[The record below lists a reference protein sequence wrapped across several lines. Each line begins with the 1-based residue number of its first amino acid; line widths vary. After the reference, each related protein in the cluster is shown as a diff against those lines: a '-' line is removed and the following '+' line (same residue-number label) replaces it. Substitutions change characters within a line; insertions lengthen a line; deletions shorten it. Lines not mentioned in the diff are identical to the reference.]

1 MRGCLC
7 LQTKYAHVTFDN
19 QLDTSSPSGKLVFNI
34 IGAVAEFERE
44 IIRERVRA
52 GLANARQKGKI
63 LGRTRIPRSDLKE
76 IISLK
81 NRALSNRAIG
91 RKLSIFDPTPN
102 QSIAG
107 YHTFPN
113 FCICIELFL

>member
-1 MRGCLC
+1 MRGCLD

-52 GLANARQKGKI
+52 GLANARQKGKM
-63 LGRTRIPRSDLKE
+63 LGRPRIPKVRSERNHFTEKSR
-76 IISLK
+76 IIESSD
-81 NRALSNRAIG
+81 R
-91 RKLSIFDPTPN
+91 
-102 QSIAG
+102 
-107 YHTFPN
+107 
-113 FCICIELFL
+113 